1 MAAQEWVCMSL
12 IFDVEEVHI
21 NIFGIIGYF
30 EVRWLD
36 FMTVKFYTITLN
48 SDFNE
53 NTAICGVEFVKF
65 IIDNLYFFNLLWQ
78 LNLANSGDY
87 CFFP

>member
-1 MAAQEWVCMSL
+1 V
-12 IFDVEEVHI
+12 D
-21 NIFGIIGYF
+21 
-30 EVRWLD
+30 
-36 FMTVKFYTITLN
+36 
-48 SDFNE
+48 
-53 NTAICGVEFVKF
+53 FVKF